1 MINMSLLTFL
11 ISVLERIYHLVL
23 TEHKPIHLLLHLILF
38 YLWRVSLSLLQ
49 FSLLQLLR
57 LDWYRLGRVNIGM
70 LLKPSQQD
78 IVTMNDEI
86 KLLDPLDLF
95 LKLFFWGFTYVI
107 RLTIFIHFKIF
118 RKNVV
123 IIELNEWIAINCYL
137 IIAKWENKTFL

>member
-38 YLWRVSLSLLQ
+38 YLWRVSISLLQ
-49 FSLLQLLR
+49 FSLLQQLR

-95 LKLFFWGFTYVI
+95 LKLFF
-107 RLTIFIHFKIF
+107 
-118 RKNVV
+118 
-123 IIELNEWIAINCYL
+123 
-137 IIAKWENKTFL
+137 